1 LLQFTALYKNNLIS
15 KIAALLLLL
24 LFVVG
29 NAPIQLLHDA
39 FANHKDY
46 TNSQLAN
53 NGQAQVVQNGIHCQC
68 DHFVIESAFAIPA
81 FNLNWGLPDTVPEFS
96 SLPAGVLFAQ
106 PPSFFAPRGPPAI
119 A

>member
-1 LLQFTALYKNNLIS
+1 LYKNKIIS

-29 NAPIQLLHDA
+29 NAPVQLLHDA

-46 TNSQLAN
+46 SNSQLAN

-68 DHFVIESAFAIPA
+68 DHFVVDSVFSIPEGN
-81 FNLNWGLPDTVPEFS
+81 FHFGLPILVAGFS
-96 SLPAGVLFAQ
+96 SLPAAVLFAQ
-106 PPSFFAPRGPPAI
+106 TPNFFAPRGPPAF

>member
-1 LLQFTALYKNNLIS
+1 MS

-29 NAPIQLLHDA
+29 NAPIQLLHDT

-46 TNSQLAN
+46 SNGILASSDN
-53 NGQAQVVQNGIHCQC
+53 PQVVQEGIHCQC

-81 FNLNWGLPDTVPEFS
+81 GNLHLQLPIVVAGFS
-96 SLPAGVLFAQ
+96 SSLASILFTQ
-106 PPSFFAPRGPPAI
+106 RPSFFSLRGPPVNA
-119 A
+119 

>member
-1 LLQFTALYKNNLIS
+1 MHKNNIIS

-46 TNSQLAN
+46 SNGILASSDK
-53 NGQAQVVQNGIHCQC
+53 AQVVQKGIHCQC
-68 DHFVIESAFAIPA
+68 DHFVIESAFSIPA
-81 FNLNWGLPDTVPEFS
+81 SNLHFGLPIVVLEFS
-96 SLPAGVLFAQ
+96 SLPEAVLFAQ
-106 PPSFFAPRGPPAI
+106 SSTFFVPRGPPAF